1 MWTPINK
8 ESVINS
14 GLVIDCKWQELLHV
28 PLFLYVTSDLFVPI
42 SSRKKELTTRNNKQF
57 FGGILGAYRAHELRR
72 NRRFSVLL

>member
-28 PLFLYVTSDLFVPI
+28 PLFFSLEVFLGHTEPMSCEEIVALVCYC
-42 SSRKKELTTRNNKQF
+42 NNMCCVYEIFYEQY
-57 FGGILGAYRAHELRR
+57 I
-72 NRRFSVLL
+72 